1 MRTRRGYR
9 SLVYRLRCLDGILT
23 TRRLRPFLRRR
34 DSVAR
39 PQTVFIRARKPCLF
53 MRRRLRGRYVGPIN
67 SSCKAGKVTRLVTRR
82 SRLTFPQSA
91 RTFGPPLLD
100 VLPQIRIVMEQS
112 VNEAWKRLLE
122 EARRELP
129 EATVRTWLE
138 PSEPIALDEG
148 RLILGAPDQFAAEW
162 NESKHAVL
170 LARVAERVL
179 GRPTTVVFRVQEDRQ
194 RRPQMDFFVAPRESA
209 GVATATNIGTTPLNE
224 RYSFQTFVIG
234 KSNELAAAA
243 AHAVAEAPGKTYNP
257 LFIYGATGLGKTHLM
272 QAIAHAV
279 LEKNPET
286 RLQYFGA
293 EQFINDVIESIHAR
307 TMSEFRR
314 RYRNDVDLLL
324 VDDVHFLEGKEMTQ
338 EEFFHTFNALFEAH
352 KQIVLTSDRPPK
364 EIPGL
369 EDRLISRF
377 EWGMVADIGHPDLE
391 HRIAILRKKAEQDHL
406 ELTIPDD
413 VLRFIA
419 EHIRS
424 SVRELEGCIIK
435 LLLFAS
441 LKNREVTIELAR
453 EALSDKI
460 RQGEDGAGYDGT
472 SGSAPS
478 IDRVQEV
485 VARRW
490 GVTPEGLRSKARTK
504 TLTIPRQ
511 VAMYLARDMLGM
523 QLVEIGQAFGGR
535 DHSTVIHSVDK
546 VERQM
551 MRDRTFKERV
561 EMARQELSA
570 L

>member
-1 MRTRRGYR
+1 
-9 SLVYRLRCLDGILT
+9 
-23 TRRLRPFLRRR
+23 
-34 DSVAR
+34 
-39 PQTVFIRARKPCLF
+39 
-53 MRRRLRGRYVGPIN
+53 
-67 SSCKAGKVTRLVTRR
+67 
-82 SRLTFPQSA
+82 
-91 RTFGPPLLD
+91 
-100 VLPQIRIVMEQS
+100 MEQS
-112 VNEAWKRLLE
+112 AKEAWKRLLE

-138 PSEPIALDEG
+138 PAVPLALEDG
-148 RLILGAPDQFAAEW
+148 RLVLGAPDQFAAEW
-162 NESKHAVL
+162 NDTKHAPL
-170 LARVAERVL
+170 LARAAERVF
-179 GRPTTVVFRVQEDRQ
+179 GQPTPVVFRVLEDRQ
-194 RRPQMDFFVAPRESA
+194 QRPQMDFFVAPKPSP
-209 GVATATNIGTTPLNE
+209 VTAPSVTMPLNE
-224 RYSFQTFVIG
+224 RYTFESFVVG

-243 AHAVAEAPGKTYNP
+243 AHAVAEAPGRTYNP

-279 LEKNPET
+279 LKRNPET
-286 RLQYFGA
+286 RLLYVGA
-293 EQFINDVIESIHAR
+293 EQFINEVIESIQAR
-307 TMSEFRR
+307 TMPEFRR
-314 RYRNDVDLLL
+314 RYRNDIDLLL

-338 EEFFHTFNALFEAH
+338 DEFFHTFNALFEGR
-352 KQIVLTSDRPPK
+352 KQMVLTSDRPPK

-377 EWGMVADIGHPDLE
+377 EWGMVADIGQPDLE
-391 HRIAILRKKAEQDHL
+391 HRIAILRKKAYQDHL

-453 EALSDKI
+453 EALADKI
-460 RQGEDGAGYDGT
+460 RQGEE
-472 SGSAPS
+472 SAYPGPATPS

-511 VAMYLARDMLGM
+511 VAMYLARNLLGM

-551 MRDRTFKERV
+551 MRDRTFKERI

>member
-1 MRTRRGYR
+1 
-9 SLVYRLRCLDGILT
+9 
-23 TRRLRPFLRRR
+23 
-34 DSVAR
+34 
-39 PQTVFIRARKPCLF
+39 
-53 MRRRLRGRYVGPIN
+53 
-67 SSCKAGKVTRLVTRR
+67 
-82 SRLTFPQSA
+82 
-91 RTFGPPLLD
+91 
-100 VLPQIRIVMEQS
+100 
-112 VNEAWKRLLE
+112 
-122 EARRELP
+122 
-129 EATVRTWLE
+129 
-138 PSEPIALDEG
+138 
-148 RLILGAPDQFAAEW
+148 
-162 NESKHAVL
+162 
-170 LARVAERVL
+170 
-179 GRPTTVVFRVQEDRQ
+179 VVFRVQEERQ
-194 RRPQMDFFVAPRESA
+194 QRPQMDFFVAPRESGA
-209 GVATATNIGTTPLNE
+209 AAPNKAAVPTTPLNE
-224 RYSFQTFVIG
+224 RYTFQTFVIG

-279 LEKNPET
+279 LEKYPGT
-286 RLQYFGA
+286 RVHYFGA
-293 EQFINDVIESIHAR
+293 EQFINEVIESIHAR

-314 RYRNDVDLLL
+314 RYRNDVDLFL

-338 EEFFHTFNALFEAH
+338 EEFFHTFNALFEGH

-364 EIPGL
+364 ESPGL

-377 EWGMVADIGHPDLE
+377 EWGLVADIGHPDLE
-391 HRIAILRKKAEQDHL
+391 HRIAILRKKAAQDHL

-419 EHIRS
+419 EHVRT

-460 RQGEDGAGYDGT
+460 RQGEGESSYGT
-472 SGSAPS
+472 QPTPS

-523 QLVEIGQAFGGR
+523 QLVQIGQAFGGR

>member
-1 MRTRRGYR
+1 M
-9 SLVYRLRCLDGILT
+9 
-23 TRRLRPFLRRR
+23 P
-34 DSVAR
+34 
-39 PQTVFIRARKPCLF
+39 
-53 MRRRLRGRYVGPIN
+53 
-67 SSCKAGKVTRLVTRR
+67 
-82 SRLTFPQSA
+82 
-91 RTFGPPLLD
+91 
-100 VLPQIRIVMEQS
+100 
-112 VNEAWKRLLE
+112 
-122 EARRELP
+122 
-129 EATVRTWLE
+129 
-138 PSEPIALDEG
+138 
-148 RLILGAPDQFAAEW
+148 
-162 NESKHAVL
+162 
-170 LARVAERVL
+170 
-179 GRPTTVVFRVQEDRQ
+179 
-194 RRPQMDFFVAPRESA
+194 
-209 GVATATNIGTTPLNE
+209 
-224 RYSFQTFVIG
+224 
-234 KSNELAAAA
+234 
-243 AHAVAEAPGKTYNP
+243 
-257 LFIYGATGLGKTHLM
+257 
-272 QAIAHAV
+272 
-279 LEKNPET
+279 
-286 RLQYFGA
+286 
-293 EQFINDVIESIHAR
+293 
-307 TMSEFRR
+307 EFRR

-352 KQIVLTSDRPPK
+352 KQIVLTSDRQPK

-460 RQGEDGAGYDGT
+460 RQGEEGAGYGNQST
-472 SGSAPS
+472 PS

-485 VARRW
+485 VSRRW

>member
-1 MRTRRGYR
+1 M
-9 SLVYRLRCLDGILT
+9 
-23 TRRLRPFLRRR
+23 
-34 DSVAR
+34 A
-39 PQTVFIRARKPCLF
+39 
-53 MRRRLRGRYVGPIN
+53 
-67 SSCKAGKVTRLVTRR
+67 
-82 SRLTFPQSA
+82 SA
-91 RTFGPPLLD
+91 
-100 VLPQIRIVMEQS
+100 
-112 VNEAWKRLLE
+112 
-122 EARRELP
+122 
-129 EATVRTWLE
+129 
-138 PSEPIALDEG
+138 
-148 RLILGAPDQFAAEW
+148 
-162 NESKHAVL
+162 
-170 LARVAERVL
+170 
-179 GRPTTVVFRVQEDRQ
+179 
-194 RRPQMDFFVAPRESA
+194 
-209 GVATATNIGTTPLNE
+209 TTPLNE
-224 RYSFQTFVIG
+224 RYTFESFVVG

-243 AHAVAEAPGKTYNP
+243 AHAVAEAPGRTYNP

-279 LEKNPET
+279 LKRNPET
-286 RLQYFGA
+286 RLLYVGA
-293 EQFINDVIESIHAR
+293 EQFINEVIESIQAR
-307 TMSEFRR
+307 TMPEFRR
-314 RYRNDVDLLL
+314 RYRNDIDLLL

-338 EEFFHTFNALFEAH
+338 DEFFHTFNALFEGR
-352 KQIVLTSDRPPK
+352 KQMVLTSDRPPK

-377 EWGMVADIGHPDLE
+377 EWGMVADIGQPDLE
-391 HRIAILRKKAEQDHL
+391 HRIAILRKKAHQDHL

-419 EHIRS
+419 EHVRS

-453 EALSDKI
+453 EALTDKI
-460 RQGEDGAGYDGT
+460 RQGDE
-472 SGSAPS
+472 SAYPGPATPS

-504 TLTIPRQ
+504 TLTVPRQ
-511 VAMYLARDMLGM
+511 IAMYLARDMLGM

-551 MRDRTFKERV
+551 MRDRTFKERI

>member
-1 MRTRRGYR
+1 M
-9 SLVYRLRCLDGILT
+9 
-23 TRRLRPFLRRR
+23 
-34 DSVAR
+34 
-39 PQTVFIRARKPCLF
+39 
-53 MRRRLRGRYVGPIN
+53 
-67 SSCKAGKVTRLVTRR
+67 
-82 SRLTFPQSA
+82 
-91 RTFGPPLLD
+91 
-100 VLPQIRIVMEQS
+100 
-112 VNEAWKRLLE
+112 
-122 EARRELP
+122 
-129 EATVRTWLE
+129 RTWLE

-162 NESKHAVL
+162 NESKHASL
-170 LARVAERVL
+170 LARAAERVL

-194 RRPQMDFFVAPRESA
+194 RRPQMDFFVAPRESS

-293 EQFINDVIESIHAR
+293 EQFI
-307 TMSEFRR
+307 
-314 RYRNDVDLLL
+314 NDVDLLL

-460 RQGEDGAGYDGT
+460 RQGEEGSGSGYGGG
-472 SGSAPS
+472 SQSAPS

>member
-1 MRTRRGYR
+1 
-9 SLVYRLRCLDGILT
+9 
-23 TRRLRPFLRRR
+23 
-34 DSVAR
+34 
-39 PQTVFIRARKPCLF
+39 
-53 MRRRLRGRYVGPIN
+53 
-67 SSCKAGKVTRLVTRR
+67 
-82 SRLTFPQSA
+82 
-91 RTFGPPLLD
+91 
-100 VLPQIRIVMEQS
+100 MEQS
-112 VNEAWKRLLE
+112 VNEAWKRLLD

-138 PSEPIALDEG
+138 PSEPIALDDG
-148 RLILGAPDQFAAEW
+148 RLVLGTPDQFAAEW
-162 NESKHAVL
+162 NESKHASL
-170 LARVAERVL
+170 LARAAERVL

-194 RRPQMDFFVAPRESA
+194 RRPQMDFFVAPPSTA
-209 GVATATNIGTTPLNE
+209 AVATAASAATTPLNE
-224 RYSFQTFVIG
+224 RYTFQTFVIG

-279 LEKNPET
+279 LEKYPGT
-286 RLQYFGA
+286 RVHYFGA
-293 EQFINDVIESIHAR
+293 EQFINEVIESIHAR

-314 RYRNDVDLLL
+314 RYRNDVDLFL

-338 EEFFHTFNALFEAH
+338 EEFFHTFNALFEGH
-352 KQIVLTSDRPPK
+352 KQIALTSDRPPK

-377 EWGMVADIGHPDLE
+377 EWGLVADIGHPDLE
-391 HRIAILRKKAEQDHL
+391 HRIAILRKKQEQDHL

-419 EHIRS
+419 EHVRS
-424 SVRELEGCIIK
+424 NVRELEGCIIK

-441 LKNREVTIELAR
+441 LKNREVTSELSR

-460 RQGEDGAGYDGT
+460 RQGDEGAGYSS

-478 IDRVQEV
+478 INRVQEV

-511 VAMYLARDMLGM
+511 VAMYLARDMLGV

-546 VERQM
+546 VERQI

-570 L
+570 

>member
-1 MRTRRGYR
+1 
-9 SLVYRLRCLDGILT
+9 
-23 TRRLRPFLRRR
+23 
-34 DSVAR
+34 
-39 PQTVFIRARKPCLF
+39 
-53 MRRRLRGRYVGPIN
+53 
-67 SSCKAGKVTRLVTRR
+67 
-82 SRLTFPQSA
+82 
-91 RTFGPPLLD
+91 
-100 VLPQIRIVMEQS
+100 MEQS
-112 VNEAWKRLLE
+112 AKEAWKRLLE
-122 EARRELP
+122 EARRDLP
-129 EATVRTWLE
+129 DATIRTWLE
-138 PSEPIALDEG
+138 PAEPIALDDG
-148 RLILGAPDQFAAEW
+148 HLIVGAPDQFAAEW
-162 NESKHAVL
+162 NESKHAGL
-170 LARVAERVL
+170 LARAAERVF
-179 GRPTTVVFRVQEDRQ
+179 GRPTAVVFRVQEDRQ
-194 RRPQMDFFVAPRESA
+194 QRPQMDFFVAPKEPASA
-209 GVATATNIGTTPLNE
+209 TTAQPMTTPLNE
-224 RYSFQTFVIG
+224 RYTFQTFVIG

-279 LEKNPET
+279 LQQNPNL

-307 TMSEFRR
+307 TMPEFRR

-369 EDRLISRF
+369 ENRLISRF

-419 EHIRS
+419 EHVRS
-424 SVRELEGCIIK
+424 NVRELEGCIIK

-460 RQGEDGAGYDGT
+460 RQGEDGGSYGT
-472 SGSAPS
+472 QATPS

-551 MRDRTFKERV
+551 VRDRTFKERV

>member
-1 MRTRRGYR
+1 
-9 SLVYRLRCLDGILT
+9 
-23 TRRLRPFLRRR
+23 
-34 DSVAR
+34 
-39 PQTVFIRARKPCLF
+39 
-53 MRRRLRGRYVGPIN
+53 
-67 SSCKAGKVTRLVTRR
+67 
-82 SRLTFPQSA
+82 
-91 RTFGPPLLD
+91 
-100 VLPQIRIVMEQS
+100 MEQS
-112 VNEAWKRLLE
+112 AKEAWKRLLE

-138 PSEPIALDEG
+138 PAVPLALEDG
-148 RLILGAPDQFAAEW
+148 RLVLGAPDQFAAEW
-162 NESKHAVL
+162 NDTKHAPM
-170 LARVAERVL
+170 LARAAERVF
-179 GRPTTVVFRVQEDRQ
+179 GQPTPVVFRVLEDRQ
-194 RRPQMDFFVAPRESA
+194 QRPQMDFFVAPKPA
-209 GVATATNIGTTPLNE
+209 PVTAPSVTMPLNE
-224 RYSFQTFVIG
+224 RYTFESFVVG

-243 AHAVAEAPGKTYNP
+243 AHAVAEAPGRTYNP

-279 LEKNPET
+279 LKRNPET
-286 RLQYFGA
+286 RLLYVGA
-293 EQFINDVIESIHAR
+293 EQFINEVIESIQAR
-307 TMSEFRR
+307 TMPEFRR
-314 RYRNDVDLLL
+314 RYRNDIDLLL

-338 EEFFHTFNALFEAH
+338 DEFFHTFNALFEGR
-352 KQIVLTSDRPPK
+352 KQMALTSDRPPK

-377 EWGMVADIGHPDLE
+377 EWGMVADIGQPDLE
-391 HRIAILRKKAEQDHL
+391 HRIAILRKKAYQDHL

-453 EALSDKI
+453 EALADKI
-460 RQGEDGAGYDGT
+460 RQGEE
-472 SGSAPS
+472 SAFPGPATPS

-511 VAMYLARDMLGM
+511 VAMYLARNLLGM

-551 MRDRTFKERV
+551 MRDRTFKERI